1 MSVFNKVQIKQPK
14 KTAFNLSHD
23 NKLSLEMGKLVPFQV
38 IETMPGD
45 VYNLG
50 AEALIRFA
58 PLVAP
63 VMHNVNVHIEHFFV
77 PFRILWQNWEDFC
90 SPIESGTVPPA
101 YPVNPNIGSSDVPT
115 YFGTGTLSDYLGI
128 PSLPS
133 GSPVPPGSIGLMAH
147 AAYQQIWNDYY
158 RDQNLQLYGT
168 TATSP
173 WGGPK
178 VSQRLNDGNQVTT
191 NSNWVR
197 LLALRSRAWQHDYF
211 TSALP
216 FAQKGPAVTLPT
228 GVIPD
233 TMIRHN
239 DTGAPFTQWTST
251 DARTVSAVRQ
261 SDPDVNLDS
270 LYFPETTIAGITI
283 NEFRLLNVT
292 QRFFERQARAG
303 SRYTEYLRSQ
313 YGVVSSDKR
322 LQRPEFIGSQRFPVV
337 ISETLQTSSTDITS
351 PQGTMAGHAIAA
363 SQGRAF
369 RYYCEEHGYIM
380 SMISV
385 TPSTAYFQGLPRH
398 FSRRTQFDIPMPIF
412 ANIGEQAIKN
422 KEIFYLPSNGS
433 VNDQDFGYIPRFSEM
448 RYHPSEVHGYF
459 RTSLDHWHFARRFSA
474 LPGLN
479 AQFIECNPT
488 LDPFAVNSPG
498 NQNIW
503 SHVFCRTRVYRPLPK
518 YGTPML

>member
-23 NKLSLEMGKLVPFQV
+23 NKLSLEMGKLVPFQI

-90 SPIESGTVPPA
+90 SPLEEGTVPPV
-101 YPVNPNIGSSDVPT
+101 YPVLPGRDITNFAIGSLPDYLGVPPVAASVPL
-115 YFGTGTLSDYLGI
+115 GTLSAF
-128 PSLPS
+128 PF
-133 GSPVPPGSIGLMAH
+133 
-147 AAYQQIWNDYY
+147 AAYQQIWNDFY

-168 TATSP
+168 AATSP
-173 WGGPK
+173 WGGAR
-178 VSQRLNDGNQVTT
+178 VSQRLTSGDQPT
-191 NSNWVR
+191 SNNNIER
-197 LLALRSRAWQHDYF
+197 LLRLRNRAWQHDYF

-239 DTGAPFTQWTST
+239 DTGAPFTQWTSS
-251 DARTVSAVRQ
+251 DARTVSAVRMA
-261 SDPDVNLDS
+261 DVDVNLDS
-270 LYFPETTIAGITI
+270 LYFPETQIAGITI

-337 ISETLQTSSTDITS
+337 ISETLQTSSTDNTS

-363 SQGRAF
+363 SQGRSF

-385 TPSTAYFQGLPRH
+385 TPSTAYFQGIPRH

-422 KEIFYLPSNGS
+422 KEIFYDPSLGT

-459 RTSLDHWHFARRFSA
+459 RTSLDHWHFARRFST